1 MRYCKIGRKQGGCML
16 TIDPE
21 TGLPEGAFSGPV
33 EFSQLVRDALALA
46 AARSWRELV
55 ISDANFQDWPLRERV
70 VVESLQAW
78 AGQGRKL
85 TLIAHRFDA
94 MPRLHPRFVTWR
106 NQWDHI
112 IECRVCS
119 QVDESEFP
127 SAMWSPAW
135 AMRRL
140 DVAHS
145 TGMAGPEPQRR
156 QRLKEALD
164 ECRRNSAPGFPA
176 TVLGL

>member
-1 MRYCKIGRKQGGCML
+1 ML
-16 TIDPE
+16 TMDAE

-33 EFSQLVRDALALA
+33 EFLQLIRDALTLA
-46 AARSWRELV
+46 GARGWRELV
-55 ISDANFQDWPLRERV
+55 ISDANFEDWPLRERV

-85 TLIAHRFDA
+85 TLLAHRFDSMA
-94 MPRLHPRFVTWR
+94 RLHPRFVTWR

-112 IECRVCS
+112 IECRVCK

-127 SAMWSPAW
+127 SAIWSPDW

-140 DVAHS
+140 DLDRS
-145 TGMAGPEPQRR
+145 TGMAGTEPQRR
-156 QRLKEALD
+156 QRLKELLD
-164 ECRRNSAPGFPA
+164 ECRRNSAPGFSA
-176 TVLGL
+176 SVLGL

>member
-1 MRYCKIGRKQGGCML
+1 ML
-16 TIDPE
+16 TIDAQ

-33 EFSQLVRDALALA
+33 EFSQLVREALVLA
-46 AARSWRELV
+46 AAQGWRELV
-55 ISDANFQDWPLRERV
+55 FSDANFEDWPLRERV

-85 TLIAHRFDA
+85 TLLAHRFDA
-94 MPRLHPRFVTWR
+94 MARLHPRFVTWR

-112 IECRVCS
+112 IDCRVCK

-127 SAMWSPAW
+127 SGIWSPAW

-140 DVAHS
+140 DLARS
-145 TGMAGPEPQRR
+145 TGMVGAEPQRR

-164 ECRRNSAPGFPA
+164 ECLRNSAPGFSA
-176 TVLGL
+176 TILGL

>member
-1 MRYCKIGRKQGGCML
+1 ML
-16 TIDPE
+16 TIDTE

-33 EFSQLVRDALALA
+33 EFSRLVRDALALA
-46 AARSWRELV
+46 AARGWRELTL
-55 ISDANFQDWPLRERV
+55 SDANFEDWPLRERV

-85 TLIAHRFDA
+85 TLMAHRFDSL
-94 MPRLHPRFVTWR
+94 PRLHPRFVAWR

-112 IECRVCS
+112 IDCRVCK

-127 SAMWSPAW
+127 SAIWSPAW

-140 DVAHS
+140 DLARS
-145 TGMAGPEPQRR
+145 TGMAGTEPQRR
-156 QRLKEALD
+156 LRLKEALD

-176 TVLGL
+176 TILGL